1 MICDQVAAAVA
12 RDAKYDDIFEEH
24 KKRYMK
30 K

>member
-1 MICDQVAAAVA
+1 MVCDHVAAAMA
-12 RDAKYDDIFEEH
+12 RDAKYEDIYEEH